1 MHWGESWKVIIFCSL
16 LMKEDCLG
24 KIHIIVFFY
33 QIYLVGTDLCA
44 GMI

>member
-1 MHWGESWKVIIFCSL
+1 MHWGESWKVIIFL
-16 LMKEDCLG
+16 LATDEGDCLG